1 MKRLLTAAFASV
13 VLAGSVAASA
23 SAQQG
28 YRDAPRYESNQRYDD
43 RQDRR
48 DDRRDDRRWNDH
60 RNDHRWQRGER
71 IDNRYRY
78 AEIDYRRHNLRA
90 PQRGYHYVR
99 DDRGDILLAAIATGL
114 IVSVIASH

>member
-13 VLAGSVAASA
+13 VLAGSITASA

-28 YRDAPRYESNQRYDD
+28 YRQQPQYESQRHDNRSD
-43 RQDRR
+43 RNDRR
-48 DDRRDDRRWNDH
+48 DDRGWNDN
-60 RNDHRWQRGER
+60 RRDDHRWQRGDR
-71 IDNRYRY
+71 IDNHRRY
-78 AEIDYRRHNLRA
+78 AEIDYRRANLRA